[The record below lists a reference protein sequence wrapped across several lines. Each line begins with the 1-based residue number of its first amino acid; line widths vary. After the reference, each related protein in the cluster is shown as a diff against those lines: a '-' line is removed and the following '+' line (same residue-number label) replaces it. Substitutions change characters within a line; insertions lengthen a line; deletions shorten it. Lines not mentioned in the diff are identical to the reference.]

1 MGDCFALE
9 NLDITTTHLILVDD
23 DPQLNINI
31 DFLLGILSG
40 WFEHRFSFVL
50 SKRKRCFVFLS
61 SRLVTFEWLKSS
73 AKIGEWLNGNSYEPR
88 RLFQSIPSLN
98 FYRKSRQQNQPI
110 ELFHQSGR
118 IYLTSLVKQR
128 ANLLKLILLLGG
140 NVNLSR
146 SL

>member
-1 MGDCFALE
+1 MVRTFFS
-9 NLDITTTHLILVDD
+9 
-23 DPQLNINI
+23 
-31 DFLLGILSG
+31 FL
-40 WFEHRFSFVL
+40 FVL
-50 SKRKRCFVFLS
+50 STKSKRKHVVFLS

-73 AKIGEWLNGNSYEPR
+73 SKIGEWLNGNSYEPR

-128 ANLLKLILLLGG
+128 SNLLKLILLLGG
-140 NVNLSR
+140 NVFVFLCLNLSKFVFIV
-146 SL
+146 SF